1 VPSTQLTARPP
12 SLQEVEETHMPRTE
26 NNEDKNNQKLPE
38 EDRAENA
45 RPVPSQ
51 AEGDEETIDEALE
64 KQATR

>member
-1 VPSTQLTARPP
+1 MEQP
-12 SLQEVEETHMPRTE
+12 
-26 NNEDKNNQKLPE
+26 KKLKE

-64 KQATR
+64 NQTSEQHSSQVKQKK